1 MKIYSRVVCFI
12 SSIFFSTVVFA
23 QSTKSVVTGIN
34 AVSSSANS
42 VTVSWNLPS
51 DKSSVSSFL
60 IYRDV
65 KPFTSYSQAELLEPS
80 AILRAGETSYTDTL
94 YTQQD
99 FFYAVVS
106 VLSSKKNENPA
117 LYFDEQTDSET
128 TYNPDSP
135 VVKSILPGVNATVMG
150 VHTQNAKQKR
160 EKPTIQKIESPK
172 KTYSNGELRETPLP
186 YIDVLDEKPAR
197 EPSISKESRAK
208 VKSLF
213 GKESTCKREPLD
225 IHIFEED
232 LISPAGGDEYL
243 LFDIL
248 KTYFIK
254 KKYTE
259 SISALRKFL
268 AQNRS
273 KAVADRA
280 SFYLGESYYYT
291 GNFPAALTRFL
302 ALEDSYPELS
312 RQWIDSTLDLFY

>member
-1 MKIYSRVVCFI
+1 MKIKSRVVYFI
-12 SSIFFSTVVFA
+12 SSILFSTVVFA

-60 IYRDV
+60 VYRDV

-117 LYFDEQTDSET
+117 LYFDEQTDSEN

-160 EKPTIQKIESPK
+160 ERPSIQKIESPK
-172 KTYSNGELRETPLP
+172 KTYANGELRETPLP
-186 YIDVLDEKPAR
+186 YIDVLDEKPVR
-197 EPSISKESRAK
+197 ESSISKESKAK

-213 GKESTCKREPLD
+213 GKESTYKREPLD